1 MKINMKLITDTRLLF
16 LRNIKKTFRSPWWL
30 IGLSQP
36 VLYLLLYMP
45 LLKNINGPTPL
56 TLGQIAQIFVPGMLV
71 IMGVSSLF
79 AGFGFIPEIREG
91 LIARW
96 LVSPVSRL
104 SILLSLILNQMVS
117 LTLQATAL
125 FCIAIILGLR
135 VSVIGTIL
143 TFILIL
149 LIGTTMAS
157 FSYIISI
164 ATRSEDGLASLVNTL
179 YLPIMLLS
187 GIMLPISLAPQWLKT
202 AALFNPFY
210 YAVEASRAL
219 FAGNFN
225 EIIIPEGFVIM
236 IVFVVVA
243 VWLAVRSLRRMAA

>member
-1 MKINMKLITDTRLLF
+1 MKLLTDTQLLF
-16 LRNIKKTFRSPWWL
+16 VRHLKKTFRSPWWL

-36 VLYLLLYMP
+36 ILYLLLYMP
-45 LLKNINGPTPL
+45 LLKNIGGSTTL

-71 IMGVSSLF
+71 IMGVSCLF
-79 AGFGFIPEIREG
+79 AGFGFIPEIRDG

-104 SILLSLILNQMVS
+104 SILLSLILNQLVT
-117 LTLQATAL
+117 LTLQAIVL
-125 FCIAIILGLR
+125 FIIAVLLGLR
-135 VSVIGTIL
+135 VSFVGTLL
-143 TFILIL
+143 TFILVL
-149 LIGTTMAS
+149 LIGSSMAS

-164 ATRSEDGLASLVNTL
+164 ATRSEDGLASTVNTL

-219 FAGNFN
+219 FAANFGDR
-225 EIIIPEGFVIM
+225 IIMEGFIIMSIFVI
-236 IVFVVVA
+236 IAIWF
-243 VWLAVRSLRRMAA
+243 AVRSLRRMAA